1 MKDCKKENV
10 SAEREEDVEKRNEG
24 REKDGP
30 EVDRKDED
38 EDESKDVGSMG
49 SPRVSGSD
57 QADRISVGSNT
68 VKSGINNIMIK
79 HNSSKKRII
88 LLVI

>member
-10 SAEREEDVEKRNEG
+10 SAEKEEDVEKRNEG
-24 REKDGP
+24 REEDGP
-30 EVDRKDED
+30 EVDRTD
-38 EDESKDVGSMG
+38 EDESRDVGSMG

>member
-10 SAEREEDVEKRNEG
+10 SAEREEDVEKRNKG
-24 REKDGP
+24 REEDSP
-30 EVDRKDED
+30 EVDRKD